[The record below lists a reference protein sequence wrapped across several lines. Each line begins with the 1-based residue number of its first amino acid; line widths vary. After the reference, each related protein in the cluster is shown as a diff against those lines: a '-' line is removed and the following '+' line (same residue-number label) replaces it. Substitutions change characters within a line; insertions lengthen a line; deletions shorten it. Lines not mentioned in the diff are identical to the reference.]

1 MIDIALLRTDP
12 DLVRRTARAKSS
24 DVDVDRLIAV
34 DAELRQEQTRAE
46 ELRSQQKKLGK
57 GADIEAARELKNRVQ
72 AANDRVRDLQAER
85 DELWVRVPN
94 IFPDDTPVGDDDE
107 GNVELRR
114 VGAAEPTDEARAH
127 EVIGERLG
135 IFDLKRAAE
144 VSGSGFYYWKGDG
157 ARLAWAMFSYVQDLL
172 VQRGF
177 SPMLTPLMAR
187 ERTFFGTGF
196 LPFFEDQLYRVQGTD
211 LSLIGTTEQTLIG
224 FYGDTILDPEELPI
238 QVAAFSP
245 CFRTEAG
252 AAGRT
257 NRGGFRA
264 HQFHK
269 VEQIVLCHP
278 DQSEHWLNEC
288 QRNVEDILDGL
299 ELPYRVVRVCL
310 GDMGAPTYKKY
321 DTEAWFPSFGMYRE
335 THSNSNLWDYQS
347 RRFKIRFKDGDGKTV
362 LPHTISSTGI
372 TDRAAL
378 AILENHVQA
387 DGTIYIP
394 KALRP
399 YLGGQE
405 WIGRRD

>member
-12 DLVRRTARAKSS
+12 DLVRRTARAKGS
-24 DVDVDRLIAV
+24 DVDIDRLIGA
-34 DAELRQEQTRAE
+34 DAELRKEQTRAE
-46 ELRSQQKKLGK
+46 DLRSQQKKLGK
-57 GADIEAARELKNRVQ
+57 GADIEAARELKSRLQ
-72 AANDRVRDLQAER
+72 IANDRVRDLQAER

-94 IFPDDTPVGDDDE
+94 IFPDDTPSGEDDE

-114 VGAAEPTDEARAH
+114 VGAPHPSDEARAH

-144 VSGSGFYYWKGDG
+144 VSGSGFYFWRGDG

-196 LPFFEDQLYRVQGTD
+196 LPFFEDQLYRVEGTD

-224 FYGDTILDPEELPI
+224 YYGDTLIDPEELPI

-278 DQSEHWLNEC
+278 DQSEQWLNEC

-335 THSNSNLWDYQS
+335 THSNSNLWDYQA
-347 RRFKIRFKDGDGKTV
+347 RRFKIRFKDGAGRTV

-387 DGTIYIP
+387 DGTVYIP